1 MPPLQQRAAHFS
13 RRPIWISPKLINY
26 LAIHR
31 PLPSAPKART
41 SIAQAGAG
49 TPAQAWVRSE
59 GSFQAPKGRT
69 KSLVLSA
76 LCCTAIFLAQSAEDE
91 SLVIGIRQNAI
102 APKSAASAPKKE
114 WFKSN
119 LTDSALH
126 TESLAAAR
134 ILAGAKEGASDLDY
148 IKEGVLREKER
159 CVKEF
164 LWMLNWKNCSDP
176 VYRRGAIAGLELC
189 NPEPKDAGKALA
201 ISAIF
206 EPDADTRKASIE
218 LIKARKDPMAA
229 RTLLTTWK
237 SAFDEHGA
245 VADNEST
252 RKAAV
257 DAMRE
262 IGDKR
267 VFEVLRY
274 YAMLE
279 LRAGSAS
286 LARVD
291 TVSIKGQGINLPIDL
306 PVLDLISV
314 EGNIIV
320 PGLTSLKQAT
330 GQDFGRH
337 FDKWKDWIDKL
348 P

>member
-1 MPPLQQRAAHFS
+1 MAIPLRSKFNEQRD
-13 RRPIWISPKLINY
+13 RD
-26 LAIHR
+26 
-31 PLPSAPKART
+31 
-41 SIAQAGAG
+41 G
-49 TPAQAWVRSE
+49 PATNVRSLAFA
-59 GSFQAPKGRT
+59 SI
-69 KSLVLSA
+69 
-76 LCCTAIFLAQSAEDE
+76 CCAATFLASPGAQSAEDE
-91 SLVIGIRQNAI
+91 NLVIGVRQYVI
-102 APKSAASAPKKE
+102 AQKPAVVPVPKSAATAPKRE
-114 WFKSN
+114 WFKSG

-126 TESLAAAR
+126 TEALAAAR
-134 ILAGAKEGASDLDY
+134 ILAGAKDGVSDLDY
-148 IKEGVLREKER
+148 VKEGVVREKER

-164 LWMLNWKNCSDP
+164 LWMLNWKNCGDP

-229 RTLLTTWK
+229 RTLVTTWK
-237 SAFDEHGA
+237 TAFDEHG
-245 VADNEST
+245 VLADNENT

-257 DAMRE
+257 DAMRD